1 MYLKLL
7 VLSALISGV
16 AVRADFS
23 YEQTSKITGG
33 AMAGMMKVAGAF
45 SAKAREPIVS
55 TVMVRGDRMASVTRD
70 QIHVI
75 DLSRETFTDID
86 LAHKTW
92 SVMTFAEME
101 NAMKQMAEKMGQRK
115 DQASLNFRADVKET
129 GQSRVINGLNTS
141 EKVLTLAME
150 GTDAKTG
157 QTGGMDMQMDMWIAP
172 NMPGYE
178 EVRDFYRR
186 MATKINWSPM
196 MRMAGPIAAQ
206 NQKGM
211 SELVKEMAKLEG
223 IPVMQITRIGMSAS
237 GMPSEADMQRAQAD
251 AAHAQQQAAQQQ
263 TTQQQSQPNLAD
275 AATRTASTGAL
286 GNKAARVGAIAGG
299 LGGFGGF
306 GRKKKS
312 EETAAPAPP
321 PATAAPQ
328 ETASASVPAGSSG
341 SGALMELT
349 TELTRF
355 SSSVDSSKFDVP
367 SGFKQVQ
374 SDIRKSMQ

>member
-7 VLSALISGV
+7 FLSALISGV
-16 AVRADFS
+16 VVRADFS
-23 YEQTSKITGG
+23 YEQTSKVTGG

-55 TVMVRGDRMASVTRD
+55 TVMVHGDRMASVTRD

-75 DLSRETFTDID
+75 DLGRETFTDID

-101 NAMKQMAEKMGQRK
+101 NAMKQMAEKMGQQK

-129 GQSRVINGLNTS
+129 GQSRVINGLNTQ
-141 EKVLTLAME
+141 EKILTLTME

-157 QTGGMDMQMDMWIAP
+157 QTGGMDMQLDMWVAP
-172 NMPGYE
+172 NIPGYD
-178 EVRDFYRR
+178 EVRDFYKR
-186 MATKINWSPM
+186 MASKINWSPL

-211 SELVKEMAKLEG
+211 GELVKEMSKLEG
-223 IPVMQITRIGMSAS
+223 IPVMQITRMGMSGS

-251 AAHAQQQAAQQQ
+251 AARAQQQAAQQQ
-263 TTQQQSQPNLAD
+263 AAQQQSQPNLAD

-286 GNKAARVGAIAGG
+286 GNKAARMGAIAGG

-306 GRKKKS
+306 GRKKKT

-321 PATAAPQ
+321 PAAAPQ
-328 ETASASVPAGSSG
+328 ETASTSVPAGSGG
-341 SGALMELT
+341 SAALMELT
-349 TELTRF
+349 TELTHF
-355 SSSVDSSKFDVP
+355 SSSVDNSKFDVP

-374 SDIRKSMQ
+374 SDIKKSMQ

>member
-1 MYLKLL
+1 
-7 VLSALISGV
+7 
-16 AVRADFS
+16 
-23 YEQTSKITGG
+23 
-33 AMAGMMKVAGAF
+33 
-45 SAKAREPIVS
+45 
-55 TVMVRGDRMASVTRD
+55 MASVTRD

-75 DLSRETFTDID
+75 DLGRETFTDID

-101 NAMKQMAEKMGQRK
+101 NAMKQMAEKMGKGK

-129 GQSRVINGLNTS
+129 GKSRVINGLNTS
-141 EKVLTLAME
+141 EKVLTLAMG

-157 QTGGMDMQMDMWIAP
+157 QTGGMDMQMDMWVAP

-263 TTQQQSQPNLAD
+263 TAQQQSQPNLAD

-306 GRKKKS
+306 GRKKKT

-341 SGALMELT
+341 SSGALMELT

-374 SDIRKSMQ
+374 SDIKKSMQ